1 MRMTGQTILVTGGT
15 SGIGLGLAQ
24 AFAARGNTV
33 IVTGRTQARLDALA
47 ATAPALHGLF
57 LDLNDP
63 ASLPALKQEV
73 LARFSALDMVVAN
86 AGGSGREDLTAHDWD
101 LPAAET
107 MIRTNVLGVL
117 ATAETFLPI
126 LRRQPAATFMVTGS
140 KLAYLPSAAF
150 PTYCGTKAFLH
161 SWVQSLR
168 HQWRDT
174 GVEVL
179 ELLPPYVATELLG
192 RAQRDDPRAMPLD
205 AFVAETMAL
214 LESGNHPD
222 GEVLVERARA
232 DRNAEREGR
241 YAEAFATANGG
252 APQ

>member
-1 MRMTGQTILVTGGT
+1 M
-15 SGIGLGLAQ
+15 
-24 AFAARGNTV
+24 
-33 IVTGRTQARLDALA
+33 
-47 ATAPALHGLF
+47 
-57 LDLNDP
+57 
-63 ASLPALKQEV
+63 
-73 LARFSALDMVVAN
+73 LARFPALDVVVAN
-86 AGGSGREDLTAHDWD
+86 AGISAREDLTAGDWD
-101 LPAAET
+101 LPAAAA

-117 ATAETFLPI
+117 ATARTFLPI

-150 PTYCGTKAFLH
+150 PTYCGSKAFLH

-205 AFVAETMAL
+205 AFVAETVAL
-214 LESGNHPD
+214 LESGDHPG

-232 DRNAEREGR
+232 DRDAEREGR